1 MRQEL
6 RDLLVVLVIGL
17 PMAVTVAGLGAYWLA
32 RRALAPVER
41 MTERAQLITADRLG
55 ERLPVH
61 NPDDEMGRLAL
72 VFNETLARLEQ
83 SFEQM
88 RRFTADVSHELRTPL
103 TAIRSV
109 GEVGLRGHR
118 DEAGYRTIVGSMLEE
133 ADRLAS
139 LVDRL
144 LTLSRAET
152 RQARLSK
159 DVFELTALVDEVA
172 GHLSVL
178 AEEKGPVVR
187 GRSRCDAGRRRG
199 STGAPAG
206 ADQSRGQRDQVH
218 AREGTHPDP
227 HQ

>member
-61 NPDDEMGRLAL
+61 NPDDEMGRLAT
-72 VFNETLARLEQ
+72 VFNETLARLEA

-109 GEVGLRGHR
+109 GEVGP
-118 DEAGYRTIVGSMLEE
+118 
-133 ADRLAS
+133 
-139 LVDRL
+139 
-144 LTLSRAET
+144 
-152 RQARLSK
+152 ARPS
-159 DVFELTALVDEVA
+159 
-172 GHLSVL
+172 
-178 AEEKGPVVR
+178 
-187 GRSRCDAGRRRG
+187 
-199 STGAPAG
+199 
-206 ADQSRGQRDQVH
+206 
-218 AREGTHPDP
+218 
-227 HQ
+227 